1 MQTYKR
7 IGVSVFVLHIFI
19 EFLAK
24 ENYASSFQVE
34 GEVAHKILEYFWFY
48 LLLVVI
54 KGKINMKS

>member
-34 GEVAHKILEYFWFY
+34 GEVAHKILTKFWNIFGFIY
-48 LLLVVI
+48 Y
-54 KGKINMKS
+54 